1 MAPWG
6 PLKMLVELAEERDEP
21 IPALVYSA
29 RPVGGAGTGAQAWS
43 SAPIGP
49 GGEAGAPGAEERD
62 VDCRG
67 IESLH
72 SALLHV
78 HDTHHT

>member
-21 IPALVYSA
+21 IPA
-29 RPVGGAGTGAQAWS
+29 RTGAQAWS
-43 SAPIGP
+43 GGGL